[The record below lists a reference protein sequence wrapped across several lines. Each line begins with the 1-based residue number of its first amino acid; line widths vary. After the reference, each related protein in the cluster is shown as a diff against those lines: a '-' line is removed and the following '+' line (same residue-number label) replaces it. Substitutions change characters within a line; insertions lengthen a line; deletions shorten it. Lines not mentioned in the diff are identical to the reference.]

1 MRMRQILAVASV
13 ATLALLVGACS
24 GGDDENADE
33 KKETTTTEASTTTE
47 STTTLAPLSDE
58 EFTAKVDT
66 LLAEVEAAGTDLCA
80 LFAAV
85 SRTQPA
91 APAANE
97 TQVRAMVDAQVA
109 TLRAIGATEPVDA
122 ENQAI
127 LNKVADDLVAAAEAD
142 EYSTEFMTS
151 KEFNDLLNSPEAL
164 GALQSYQERTTADCA
179 PPDAAPT
186 EGGAGGA
193 APATTVAP

>member
-1 MRMRQILAVASV
+1 MRMRQILVVASM
-13 ATLALLVGACS
+13 ATLALLAGACS
-24 GGDDENADE
+24 GGDDEKADE
-33 KKETTTTEASTTTE
+33 KKETTTTAEATTTTA

-66 LLAEVEAAGTDLCA
+66 LLSEVEAAGTDLCA
-80 LFAAV
+80 LFDAV
-85 SRTQPA
+85 SRTAPA
-91 APAANE
+91 APAANA

-142 EYSTEFMTS
+142 GYSTEFMTS
-151 KEFNDLLNSPEAL
+151 KEFNDLLNSPESL
-164 GALQSYQERTTADCA
+164 GALQAYQERTTAECA
-179 PPDAAPT
+179 PDDAAPT
-186 EGGAGGA
+186 E
-193 APATTVAP
+193 TTVAP